1 MYITC
6 KEYLSTKFEHN
17 VTCCAVFVDF
27 GILFLVSSWR
37 QKLCG
42 GKDQG
47 SKMLKIILKFSE
59 VLQCVETMSRS
70 RTLVYF
76 DIDYSILCPYILPL
90 QFLLLL
96 VYSLKS
102 SILSCVSD
110 SEIYT
115 FSVDVR
121 LRSGKS

>member
-1 MYITC
+1 MYITY
-6 KEYLSTKFEHN
+6 KEFLSTKFEHN
-17 VTCCAVFVDF
+17 VACCAVFVDF

-47 SKMLKIILKFSE
+47 SKMLKFTLKFSK
-59 VLQCVETMSRS
+59 VLQCVETMFRS
-70 RTLVYF
+70 RILVCF
-76 DIDYSILCPYILPL
+76 DIDYSILCTYALPL

-102 SILSCVSD
+102 CIL
-110 SEIYT
+110 
-115 FSVDVR
+115 
-121 LRSGKS
+121 